1 VRLVAQGYPADVVD
15 RGTAG
20 LVEERAAV
28 LAALERE
35 GAGRGSLEV
44 LRALRG
50 LDVAALIA
58 DAREAPASRQVA
70 LLRGMYAE
78 VRVWRDR
85 VEFVPVVGEALVRAL
100 PGYWGKER
108 GGAWGW

>member
-1 VRLVAQGYPADVVD
+1 MVD
-15 RGTAG
+15 RGAAG
-20 LVEERAAV
+20 LVGERSAV

-50 LDVAALIA
+50 LDVAGLVA

-70 LLRGMYAE
+70 LLRGLYTE

-85 VEFVPVVGEALVRAL
+85 VEFVPVVGDVVTREL
-100 PGYWGKER
+100 PGYWGAQR
-108 GGAWGW
+108 GGAEWGW